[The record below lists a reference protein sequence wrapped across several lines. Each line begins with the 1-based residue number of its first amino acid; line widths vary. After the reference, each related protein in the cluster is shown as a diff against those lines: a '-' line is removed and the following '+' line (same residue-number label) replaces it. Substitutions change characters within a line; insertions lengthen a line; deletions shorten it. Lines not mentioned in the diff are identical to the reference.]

1 MNSKYYGVK
10 YYSKTDLSIG
20 WSLEQ
25 AEKVINSFGEKAD
38 NLNINY
44 ILELYNI
51 CLLFDSGNKL
61 NSWCEDYYES
71 LNSIVRKFKPLI
83 GVFCSNIDY
92 SNITSFYTTISPH
105 YHDTFWE
112 LFARYKIYKKV
123 SSIEFSKI
131 LIEFNIPLYLILDQK
146 IIVEYFDA
154 EVCDYMK
161 HSKSTAEILI
171 TYHLERKDWNHKKYY
186 IPKSL
191 CIDDQ
196 LRLIE
201 EYIESENVNPNYLK
215 LLYKSRSRN
224 EFPIPD
230 EVRLKA
236 KKRYENYF
244 KDSFSN
250 ESCFSFGA
258 VVGFDNTDEVI
269 SIDNKDLL
277 NPKIIYSHSWLK
289 ENLNNPTLLNNLVF
303 LFGYV
308 DSHTRSTFPSK
319 KTELGV
325 MEKILGVKGGREYDV
340 GVSFDFKEMI
350 SSMQIKTYYYE
361 LLKLDKR
368 LEEIFKWF
376 FEEYLLVE
384 FQVDGFILSI
394 PSNKSSFLEKV
405 RTLCSEIDSILRQF
419 TNYVNNGEI
428 NRELMEISRTTP
440 LIENI
445 PSFLS
450 KKYGYIDDSELL
462 NISHQLFSDQ
472 SLLTCIENRK
482 GYLNFER
489 LIKTEK
495 VKISDFSNNQQTILN
510 LLIEKGIIYEDSH
523 GYIRIK
529 SNIVNILKDFYYNE
543 VICINYYKNNALL
556 DSLISEN
563 KIICESK
570 LFSRPEQKYLNFIL
584 NDRQFDNGPAL
595 RNKYTHGNNPQNL
608 EDHEN
613 HYFQLLKIVTLIII
627 KINEEFCL
635 RDEVILDNSF

>member
-1 MNSKYYGVK
+1 M
-10 YYSKTDLSIG
+10 
-20 WSLEQ
+20 
-25 AEKVINSFGEKAD
+25 
-38 NLNINY
+38 
-44 ILELYNI
+44 
-51 CLLFDSGNKL
+51 
-61 NSWCEDYYES
+61 
-71 LNSIVRKFKPLI
+71 
-83 GVFCSNIDY
+83 
-92 SNITSFYTTISPH
+92 
-105 YHDTFWE
+105 
-112 LFARYKIYKKV
+112 
-123 SSIEFSKI
+123 
-131 LIEFNIPLYLILDQK
+131 
-146 IIVEYFDA
+146 
-154 EVCDYMK
+154 
-161 HSKSTAEILI
+161 
-171 TYHLERKDWNHKKYY
+171 
-186 IPKSL
+186 
-191 CIDDQ
+191 
-196 LRLIE
+196 
-201 EYIESENVNPNYLK
+201 
-215 LLYKSRSRN
+215 
-224 EFPIPD
+224 
-230 EVRLKA
+230 
-236 KKRYENYF
+236 
-244 KDSFSN
+244 
-250 ESCFSFGA
+250 
-258 VVGFDNTDEVI
+258 
-269 SIDNKDLL
+269 
-277 NPKIIYSHSWLK
+277 
-289 ENLNNPTLLNNLVF
+289 
-303 LFGYV
+303 
-308 DSHTRSTFPSK
+308 
-319 KTELGV
+319 
-325 MEKILGVKGGREYDV
+325 
-340 GVSFDFKEMI
+340 
-350 SSMQIKTYYYE
+350 
-361 LLKLDKR
+361 
-368 LEEIFKWF
+368 
-376 FEEYLLVE
+376 LVE

-489 LIKTEK
+489 LIKAEK

-510 LLIEKGIIYEDSH
+510 LLIEKGIIYEDSN

>member
-1 MNSKYYGVK
+1 
-10 YYSKTDLSIG
+10 
-20 WSLEQ
+20 
-25 AEKVINSFGEKAD
+25 
-38 NLNINY
+38 
-44 ILELYNI
+44 
-51 CLLFDSGNKL
+51 
-61 NSWCEDYYES
+61 
-71 LNSIVRKFKPLI
+71 
-83 GVFCSNIDY
+83 
-92 SNITSFYTTISPH
+92 
-105 YHDTFWE
+105 
-112 LFARYKIYKKV
+112 
-123 SSIEFSKI
+123 
-131 LIEFNIPLYLILDQK
+131 
-146 IIVEYFDA
+146 
-154 EVCDYMK
+154 MK

-171 TYHLERKDWNHKKYY
+171 TYHLERKDWGHKKYY

-258 VVGFDNTDEVI
+258 VVGFANTDEVI

-289 ENLNNPTLLNNLVF
+289 ENLNNPTLLNNFVF

-325 MEKILGVKGGREYDV
+325 MEKILGVKGDREYDV

-419 TNYVNNGEI
+419 TNYVNSITTGHELDDLLKYDSFDVMKSLSNKISNLNSIGIFKNKSPPFDSNKNIWRYDIKSLEADEKALFVSFLCEQLFLRAVQRGEQDDVVEIIVLDEAHLFVNDDPKNPINVIAKEARKFGLALLAASQSPTHFSDDFLSNVSTKIILGVDQIYWSNCI
-428 NRELMEISRTTP
+428 NRLKIPEEALKWIIFHKRI
-440 LIENI
+440 LIQINC
-445 PSFLS
+445 
-450 KKYGYIDDSELL
+450 KGDVKNELL
-462 NISHQLFSDQ
+462 WS
-472 SLLTCIENRK
+472 
-482 GYLNFER
+482 
-489 LIKTEK
+489 
-495 VKISDFSNNQQTILN
+495 
-510 LLIEKGIIYEDSH
+510 
-523 GYIRIK
+523 
-529 SNIVNILKDFYYNE
+529 YN
-543 VICINYYKNNALL
+543 
-556 DSLISEN
+556 
-563 KIICESK
+563 
-570 LFSRPEQKYLNFIL
+570 
-584 NDRQFDNGPAL
+584 
-595 RNKYTHGNNPQNL
+595 
-608 EDHEN
+608 
-613 HYFQLLKIVTLIII
+613 
-627 KINEEFCL
+627 
-635 RDEVILDNSF
+635 